1 MATTAEDLV
10 RLLTQVG
17 QGNRQSFALFYEATS
32 AKLFGV
38 CLQLL
43 KRRDLAEEVLQ
54 EVYAKI
60 WAKAADF
67 DAARASPI
75 TWVATIARNRCLDE
89 LRKKTPVSLDELQ
102 ETQEFASE
110 EINPLASMENVQ
122 DLSALLRCLSQL
134 EEEKK
139 QMILLAYYR
148 GTSREALAQKYA
160 KPVATIKTWLHR
172 SLAQLRTCLTLGASS

>member
-1 MATTAEDLV
+1 MANTAEDLV
-10 RLLTQVG
+10 KLLSQVG
-17 QGNRQSFALFYEATS
+17 QGNRQSFAAFYQATS
-32 AKLFGV
+32 GKMFGI

-43 KRRDLAEEVLQ
+43 RRRDLAEEVVQ

-60 WAKAADF
+60 WQKAANF
-67 DAARASPI
+67 DATRASPI
-75 TWVATIARNRCLDE
+75 TWAATIARNRCLDE

-102 ETQEFASE
+102 ETQEFAAD
-110 EINPLASMENVQ
+110 EINPLASMENSQ
-122 DLSALLRCLSQL
+122 DLAALMRCLNQL

-148 GTSREALAQKYA
+148 GTSREALAQKYN

-172 SLAQLRTCLTLGASS
+172 GLGQLRTCLTGSA